1 MRVFLIAVSLASGL
15 VAATLATTDTI
26 PARGGVISIT
36 PILHASVQIEYAGK
50 VIQVDPWTLGD
61 PALMKLADLILVTS
75 CCDTHHLDVK
85 AIQKLRKP
93 GAPVIIPNV
102 AQAKEKV
109 PDGVMLPNG
118 QETTTA
124 GVRVESIAS
133 YDAYIT
139 GPPLHPKGE
148 GNGYVITLGGKRIF
162 FAGVTECAPEIQAL
176 KNIDVAFIPVNL
188 PVGRMTPAKAADC
201 VKGLRPQVVYPYHF
215 DNARAQRME
224 NPKAAAT
231 EADSAANRAGVEEFR
246 KLLAGQGIDVRIGA
260 FYPTI
265 SASVTR

>member
-1 MRVFLIAVSLASGL
+1 MRGFLLAVCFASGL
-15 VAATLATTDTI
+15 AGAAFAVTDAI
-26 PARGGVISIT
+26 PATGGAISIT
-36 PILHASVQIEYAGK
+36 PILHASVQIEYTGK
-50 VIQVDPWTLGD
+50 VILVDPWTLGD
-61 PALMKLADLILVTS
+61 PSLMKSADLILVTS

-102 AQAKEKV
+102 ATAKEKV
-109 PDGVMLPNG
+109 PDGLTLPNG
-118 QETTTA
+118 EATTA
-124 GVRVESIAS
+124 AGIRVESIAS

-139 GPPLHPKGE
+139 GPPLHKKGE

-176 KNIDVAFIPVNL
+176 NVAFIPVNL
-188 PVGRMTPAKAADC
+188 PVGRMTPAKAAEC
-201 VKGLRPQVVYPYHF
+201 VKGLHPQVVYPYHF

-231 EADSAANRAGVEEFR
+231 EADSAANRAGVEEFKR
-246 KLLAGQGIDVRIGA
+246 LLAGQGIDVRIGA

-265 SASVTR
+265 SPSSTH